1 MMRSLGSRAP
11 GGNEGVETGAA
22 IADFAMVTGLLMFV
36 FAAVF
41 QLGLTLHI
49 RNTLIS
55 CAAEGARVG
64 ARVDA
69 APGDAVARTT
79 QMIDSAISSR
89 FSQNVTS
96 STESV
101 DGIDVVVV
109 RVTAPLPLIGPLG
122 PDNELH
128 VTGRAFEEAQ

>member
-79 QMIDSAISSR
+79 
-89 FSQNVTS
+89 
-96 STESV
+96 
-101 DGIDVVVV
+101 
-109 RVTAPLPLIGPLG
+109 
-122 PDNELH
+122 
-128 VTGRAFEEAQ
+128 